1 MSVSSIQ
8 VRASLV
14 RALRRD
20 LIGPEP
26 DGAEDADLHR
36 ERLSEKPSSWYLA
49 GFIAPDRDE
58 AAAVNAEGEAAVADD
73 TDLFADE
80 DGDNPLAPGEAGS
93 EEEIG
98 EAPTGHRRFFPA
110 SIGLTVLVDPD
121 VTALDVR
128 VTWGDYVTEP
138 PVPPAILRSEG
149 GEEPRRVDWIRK
161 PREATVTLSVAREG
175 RADPVVVPDSAAPM
189 APGGGLVLECQTRL
203 FNLPQPDGAVRR
215 LRAVSVFLVNRRA
228 TVSKRRFADLTYAF
242 QARLDLTCDTGF
254 VGRQDLS
261 GLRSDD
267 PDVRLADLQYRDVCE
282 YAVGRNASGAWA
294 EDADGCVRR
303 AWTSPMPTAEVERVA
318 PRDADLC
325 ADASGRAPEFE
336 MEALA
341 ALAETDAEGL
351 NAALSPLVDAYGDWI
366 VTQVTAGLSGQRLQT
381 AERLLQGASAA
392 RERMAAGVARLL
404 ANEQSRR
411 AFRYANLAV
420 ARAARRRNAGPGGD
434 PAAQR
439 APAWRPF
446 QLAFIL
452 LNLEGLSDKAHPDR
466 EIVDLLFFPT
476 GGGKT
481 EAYLG
486 LAAFTIA
493 HRRLGASGVL
503 GAGLSV
509 IMRYTLR
516 LLTLDQLSRAAGV
529 VCALDLLRTDP
540 AEADEKGRPRLGDW
554 PIEIGLW
561 LGAAGTPNRMGGP
574 KDKKIDTAVGRL
586 EAFKRGRAGPPA
598 PIKACPWCGT
608 DFDRDAFRCAPSAQA
623 PVNLEIRCS
632 NISCDFTGD
641 RPLPLLVVDDP
652 IYRRLP
658 AFLIATI
665 DKFASL
671 PWEGRTG
678 AFFGHVDRWREGVGF
693 YGAAEPNEGRPLG
706 DGWRLDPPDL
716 IIQDELHLIS
726 GPLGTVAG
734 LYEAAI
740 DTLAT
745 RQVGG
750 RAVRP
755 KIVASTATVRRA
767 DDQIRGLFG
776 RDETAVFPPP
786 GLDRRDSFFA
796 LTKPASE
803 EAARLY
809 LGLAAQ
815 GRGPKLVY
823 LRALK
828 TLLAAAQAAYV
839 SDPATAE
846 KESAADPYMTA
857 LCYFN
862 ALRELGGARRIV
874 EGEVSPQVLDYGD
887 KRRRLEPTEPEF
899 ANRRIDEPLELT
911 SRVSTD
917 QVAEAKRR
925 LEAAFGGSARSID
938 VALATNM
945 ISVGLDITR
954 LGLMVVQGQPKG
966 AAEYIQ
972 ATSRVGRVP
981 TNPGLIAVIL
991 NLHKPRDRAHF
1002 EQFTAYHASF
1012 YRAVEATSVTPWAA
1026 RALDRSLAAV
1036 VVAILRHMDDEMTP
1050 EGAVRAL
1057 ADRPDLQVSVREVL
1071 LARAPYAAI
1080 AGGKEALGA
1089 QIDAILKAWL
1099 DTVEKQT
1106 VGGQGFVYSKA
1117 SAEGRLLQEVL
1128 GKGVDDLDA
1137 DHRKFR
1143 AGRSMRD
1150 VEPPVPLKI
1159 KDPYGNSIGGDPA

>member
-1 MSVSSIQ
+1 MDSIE
-8 VRASLV
+8 VRAGLV

-26 DGAEDADLHR
+26 DGPGDADLQR

-49 GFIAPDRDE
+49 GFIAPDQDE
-58 AAAVNAEGEAAVADD
+58 AAAVDAEGEAATADES
-73 TDLFADE
+73 DLFAEE

-93 EEEIG
+93 EDEIG

-121 VTALDVR
+121 VTSIDVR

-149 GEEPRRVDWIRK
+149 GEEPRRVDWLRK
-161 PREATVTLSVAREG
+161 PREAMLTLPVTHEG
-175 RADPVVVPDSAAPM
+175 RAGPVVVPDSAAPM
-189 APGGGLVLECQTRL
+189 APGGALVLECQTRL
-203 FNLPQPDGAVRR
+203 FNLPQPDGAFRR

-228 TVSKRRFADLTYAF
+228 AVSRRRFADLTYAF
-242 QARLDLTCDTGF
+242 QARLDLSCHAGF

-261 GLRSDD
+261 GLKSDD
-267 PDVRLADLQYRDVCE
+267 LDVRLADLQYRDVCE

-294 EDADGCVRR
+294 EDDDGHVRR

-325 ADASGRAPEFE
+325 ADASGRAPEFG

-341 ALAETDAEGL
+341 GLAEIDAEGL
-351 NAALSPLVDAYGDWI
+351 SSALSPLVNAYADWI
-366 VTQVTAGLSGQRLQT
+366 AAQGTADLSGQRLET
-381 AERLLQGASAA
+381 AERLLRGASTA
-392 RERMAAGVARLL
+392 RGRMAAGVARLC
-404 ANEQSRR
+404 ADEHARR

-434 PAAQR
+434 PDAESE
-439 APAWRPF
+439 PAWRPF

-452 LNLEGLSDKAHPDR
+452 LNLEGLSAKDHPDR

-529 VCALDLLRTDP
+529 VCALELLRTDP
-540 AEADEKGRPRLGDW
+540 AEADEKGRSRLGDW

-561 LGAAGTPNRMGGP
+561 LGAAGTPNRMGGA
-574 KDKKIDTAVGRL
+574 KDKKIDTAVGRVD
-586 EAFKRGRAGPPA
+586 AFLKGKAGAPA

-608 DFDRDAFRCAPSAQA
+608 DFEREAFRCAPNKLA
-623 PVNLEIRCS
+623 PTNLEIRCS
-632 NISCDFTGD
+632 NITCEFTGD

-658 AFLIATI
+658 AFLIATV

-678 AFFGHVDRWREGVGF
+678 AFFGHVDRWQEGVGF
-693 YGAAEPNEGRPLG
+693 FGAAEPGQGRPLG
-706 DGWRLDPPDL
+706 NGWRLDPPDL

-745 RQVGG
+745 RRVGG
-750 RAVRP
+750 RSIRP

-767 DDQIRGLFG
+767 DDQIRALFG
-776 RDETAVFPPP
+776 RDQTAVFPPP
-786 GLDRRDSFFA
+786 GIDRRDSFFA
-796 LTKPASE
+796 LTKTASE

-828 TLLAAAQAAYV
+828 TLLAAAQAAYEQ
-839 SDPATAE
+839 DPA
-846 KESAADPYMTA
+846 AADPYMTA

-887 KRRRLEPTEPEF
+887 KRRRLEPSLPEF

-917 QVAEAKRR
+917 EVAQAKRR
-925 LEAAFGGSARSID
+925 LEAAFGGAARSID

-981 TNPGLIAVIL
+981 TKPGLVAVIL

-1036 VVAILRHMDDEMTP
+1036 VVSIVRHLDNELTP
-1050 EGAVRAL
+1050 EGAVRTL
-1057 ADRPDLQVSVREVL
+1057 ADRPDLQASVREVL
-1071 LARAPYAAI
+1071 MARAPEAAV
-1080 AGGKEALGA
+1080 AGGREALGA
-1089 QIDAILKAWL
+1089 QIDTILQAWL
-1099 DTVEKQT
+1099 NTVGKQT
-1106 VGGQGFVYSKA
+1106 IGGQGFVYSKA
-1117 SAEGRLLQEVL
+1117 SPEGRLLQEVL

-1159 KDPYGNSIGGDPA
+1159 KDPYGNPIGGDAT

>member
-1 MSVSSIQ
+1 MESIE

-20 LIGPEP
+20 LIGPGP
-26 DGAEDADLHR
+26 DGSEDADLRR
-36 ERLSEKPSSWYLA
+36 ERLSERPSSWYLA
-49 GFIAPDRDE
+49 GFIAPDQDE
-58 AAAVNAEGEAAVADD
+58 AAAIDAEGEAALAEDD
-73 TDLFADE
+73 DLFTEE
-80 DGDNPLAPGEAGS
+80 DADNPLAPGEVGS
-93 EEEIG
+93 EDEVG
-98 EAPTGHRRFFPA
+98 EAPTSHRRFFPA

-121 VTALDVR
+121 AASLDVR

-138 PVPPAILRSEG
+138 PVPPSVLRSEEG
-149 GEEPRRVDWIRK
+149 DEPRRFDWLRK
-161 PREATVTLSVAREG
+161 PREATVTLPLTREG
-175 RADPVVVPDSAAPM
+175 RAESVVVPDSAAPM

-215 LRAVSVFLVNRRA
+215 LRAVSVFLVNLR
-228 TVSKRRFADLTYAF
+228 TPVSRRRFADLTYAF
-242 QARLDLTCDTGF
+242 QARLDLMCDAGF

-282 YAVGRNASGAWA
+282 YAVGRNASGAWV
-294 EDADGCVRR
+294 EDADGRVRR

-325 ADASGRAPEFE
+325 ADTSGRAPEFGME
-336 MEALA
+336 TLADFAATGGEAL
-341 ALAETDAEGL
+341 G
-351 NAALSPLVDAYGDWI
+351 AALSPLVNAYADWI
-366 VTQVTAGLSGQRLQT
+366 TTQSVTGLSGQRLQT
-381 AERLLQGASAA
+381 AQRLLEGASTA
-392 RERMAAGVARLL
+392 RERMAAGVVRLTNDDR
-404 ANEQSRR
+404 ARR

-420 ARAARRRNAGPGGD
+420 ARAARRRNAGPNGD
-434 PAAQR
+434 PGAQR

-452 LNLEGLSDKAHPDR
+452 LNLEGLSDRTHPDR

-529 VCALDLLRTDP
+529 VCALELLRTDP
-540 AEADEKGRPRLGDW
+540 AEADEKGRSRLGDW

-574 KDKKIDTAVGRL
+574 KDKKIDTALGRL
-586 EAFKRGRAGPPA
+586 DAFKRGRTGPPA

-623 PVNLEIRCS
+623 PVNLEIRCA
-632 NISCDFTGD
+632 NLNCDFTGD
-641 RPLPLLVVDDP
+641 RALPLLVVDDP

-671 PWEGRTG
+671 PWEGRAG
-678 AFFGHVDRWREGVGF
+678 AFFGHVDRWKEGLGF
-693 YGAAEPNEGRPLG
+693 YGAAEPGQGRPLG

-716 IIQDELHLIS
+716 VIQDELHLIS

-734 LYEAAI
+734 LYEAAV

-750 RAVRP
+750 VAIRP

-776 RDETAVFPPP
+776 RDATAVFPPP

-796 LTKPASE
+796 LTKPPSE

-815 GRGPKLVY
+815 GRGPKLVF

-828 TLLAAAQAAYV
+828 TLLGAAQAAYE
-839 SDPATAE
+839 SDLPTAE
-846 KESAADPYMTA
+846 AESAADPYMTA

-887 KRRRLEPTEPEF
+887 KRRRLDPSEPEF
-899 ANRRIDEPLELT
+899 GNRRIDEPLELT

-925 LEAAFGGSARSID
+925 LEAAFGGDARPID

-981 TNPGLIAVIL
+981 TKPGLVAVIL

-1036 VVAILRHMDDEMTP
+1036 VVAILRHLDDEMTP
-1050 EGAVRAL
+1050 ESAARAL
-1057 ADRPDLQVSVREVL
+1057 ADRPDLQSKVKEVL
-1071 LARAPYAAI
+1071 LARAPDGEV
-1080 AGGKEALGA
+1080 AGGKAALEA
-1089 QIDAILKAWL
+1089 QIDGILSAWL
-1099 DTVEKQT
+1099 NTVERQT

-1117 SAEGRLLQEVL
+1117 SPEGRLLQEVL

-1137 DHRKFR
+1137 DHRRFR

-1159 KDPYGNSIGGDPA
+1159 KDPYGNPIGGNQP